1 MLSQS
6 LLQLLNTRFQL
17 LDILLRYECQFDF
30 LQVFLRYLKLI
41 EKVLY
46 FLTLFL
52 KTFIDVDILGFQVVH
67 SLLEL
72 LDLTLLLQVLWVLHT
87 FS

>member
-67 SLLEL
+67 GLLKL
-72 LDLTLLLQVLWVLHT
+72 LNLTQLLQILWVLHT